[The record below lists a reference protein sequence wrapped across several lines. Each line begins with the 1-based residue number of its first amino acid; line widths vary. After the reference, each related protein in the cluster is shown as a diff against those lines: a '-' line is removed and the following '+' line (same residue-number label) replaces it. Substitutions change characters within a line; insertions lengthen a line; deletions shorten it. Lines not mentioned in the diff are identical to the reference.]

1 MSQDLVKKTR
11 SPHKQEAVSNIAQL
25 QETAAGQREAGHLRQ
40 LADVRVHER
49 ERHQVHLPLACKQ
62 TKVSIE
68 RMVVNTEHDNMVMIS
83 KMLLECVQT
92 MKYILMHMHIVQKYI
107 SKQSPF

>member
-1 MSQDLVKKTR
+1 MSLDLAR

-68 RMVVNTEHDNMVMIS
+68 EMMVNTDHDKMVMIS
-83 KMLLECVQT
+83 NMLL
-92 MKYILMHMHIVQKYI
+92 
-107 SKQSPF
+107 